1 MMSKVTSTDI
11 VLSHIYINVTFLM
24 IYGTMWAFDM
34 KFDAGFFTLSYVLL
48 SYTRQSCVN
57 FFNFAIRDL
66 LHYMAAQKRIR
77 VFLLLDESERDNR
90 LLSTSIKDI
99 LEINKID
106 DNSINRTSE
115 VICNLK
121 PAQWEQ
127 NGKFSLKNII
137 FNAHPGDLM
146 CIIGP
151 VGSGK
156 SSLLQ
161 TLTGEIT
168 YFEGKVRLYGSFCYV
183 PQESSRVNLARALYH
198 DADIYLLD
206 DPLSAVDAKVAKHL
220 FEKSIKEYLRD
231 KICILV
237 THQIQFLQ
245 DSTTIIVLDNG
256 EMIQIGTKEEL
267 IVSSPIFAQLLVD
280 INQHEQGQPSDSF
293 SNQQSIVKPINSE
306 KEDPDEED
314 NSLLPKSLETKQQG
328 TMNWNVYIS
337 YLRAGIGLL

>member
-1 MMSKVTSTDI
+1 
-11 VLSHIYINVTFLM
+11 
-24 IYGTMWAFDM
+24 
-34 KFDAGFFTLSYVLL
+34 
-48 SYTRQSCVN
+48 
-57 FFNFAIRDL
+57 
-66 LHYMAAQKRIR
+66 
-77 VFLLLDESERDNR
+77 
-90 LLSTSIKDI
+90 
-99 LEINKID
+99 
-106 DNSINRTSE
+106 
-115 VICNLK
+115 
-121 PAQWEQ
+121 
-127 NGKFSLKNII
+127 
-137 FNAHPGDLM
+137 
-146 CIIGP
+146 
-151 VGSGK
+151 
-156 SSLLQ
+156 
-161 TLTGEIT
+161 
-168 YFEGKVRLYGSFCYV
+168 
-183 PQESSRVNLARALYH
+183 ALYH